1 MYTFLI
7 LFALG
12 VPCCVCGLCMKLLV
26 VRTAT
31 PSPRLKSAK
40 RDSEIMLIEL

>member
-7 LFALG
+7 LFAIG

-26 VRTAT
+26 VRTGT
-31 PSPRLKSAK
+31 SPRLKSAK